1 MLCKNEIIKIVS
13 DMNLPS
19 DKYWITAGAGLVIH
33 GVKEFTN
40 DIDIGV
46 TTDLADYLVCN
57 GYKFNRVD
65 DGTRIIKINEN
76 LEALENWF
84 VEEIISADGLPVASL
99 ESIKKQKIELGREKD
114 IKDINMIEKYIENK
128 GVF

>member
-1 MLCKNEIIKIVS
+1 M
-13 DMNLPS
+13 
-19 DKYWITAGAGLVIH
+19 
-33 GVKEFTN
+33 
-40 DIDIGV
+40 
-46 TTDLADYLVCN
+46 
-57 GYKFNRVD
+57 
-65 DGTRIIKINEN
+65 
-76 LEALENWF
+76 ENWF